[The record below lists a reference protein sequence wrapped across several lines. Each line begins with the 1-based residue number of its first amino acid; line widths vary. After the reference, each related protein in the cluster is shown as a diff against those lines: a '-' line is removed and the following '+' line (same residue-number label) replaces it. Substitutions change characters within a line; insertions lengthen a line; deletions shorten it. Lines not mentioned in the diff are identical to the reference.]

1 MRNET
6 FDILKAIPKWKITF
20 WLLLAILLTPITEV
34 VVYRL
39 ITSVID
45 SSLTLTALGEEFVRI
60 VGYQKYNGL
69 KESLWTIMLSYL
81 FLFSIF
87 SFYVYIF
94 YLHEKKL
101 YYEACIK
108 QMIEEIR
115 YIANGNFNHKI
126 SILQHD
132 YLEDLATGVNQIVEQ
147 LKVSVEEERQ
157 TEQAKSELITN
168 VSHDLRT
175 PLTSIVGYVSLI
187 HHDNYRDEVELR
199 YYIQVIY
206 DKVIRLNMLMNDLF
220 EYTRVQNK
228 GIQLNNG
235 PIDIIELL
243 GQLTVQFRMQ
253 FQEANIECRPSF
265 PSQKLMVLAD
275 GDKLVRVFE
284 NLIMNA
290 MTYGNDGQYIDISAY

>member
-147 LKVSVEEERQ
+147 LRFLLKKSVKQ
-157 TEQAKSELITN
+157 SKQK
-168 VSHDLRT
+168 
-175 PLTSIVGYVSLI
+175 
-187 HHDNYRDEVELR
+187 
-199 YYIQVIY
+199 
-206 DKVIRLNMLMNDLF
+206 
-220 EYTRVQNK
+220 
-228 GIQLNNG
+228 
-235 PIDIIELL
+235 
-243 GQLTVQFRMQ
+243 
-253 FQEANIECRPSF
+253 AN
-265 PSQKLMVLAD
+265 
-275 GDKLVRVFE
+275 
-284 NLIMNA
+284 
-290 MTYGNDGQYIDISAY
+290 